1 VQTPLHYASRNGKA
15 DVVETL
21 LQNGAMINKTD
32 VISFPFNEGVM
43 QRETS
48 KEIPD

>member
-1 VQTPLHYASRNGKA
+1 
-15 DVVETL
+15 
-21 LQNGAMINKTD
+21 MINKTD

-48 KEIPD
+48 KEIPDWEEFILLIADIFVQ